1 MAIIEP
7 IPRDIQIFQLK
18 NYDFDRHVPVLNK
31 IMIMTVWQLV
41 LSPRKNSAD
50 TFGHNTLESCKFL
63 SRGQLFSIQS

>member
-41 LSPRKNSAD
+41 LSPWNNSAE
-50 TFGHNTLESCKFL
+50 TFGCNTSNSC
-63 SRGQLFSIQS
+63 